1 MAFQGDD
8 GFLPLLPRSDQGG
21 TVHDAAAG
29 VPLDAHVRDG
39 RDAEVAGE
47 DGVCAK
53 LLPADGQVREP
64 KMISM
69 NRDL

>member
-1 MAFQGDD
+1 
-8 GFLPLLPRSDQGG
+8 
-21 TVHDAAAG
+21 
-29 VPLDAHVRDG
+29 VRDG